1 MNLAH
6 QIENSRAS
14 VEVIQGGASCD
25 QLEGTLS
32 KYDDLVDLLG
42 DNHQLVLNVLEEVPS
57 RDYTVR
63 TTVKQE
69 LLDSV
74 FTKGAGLLRL
84 VDRDMLKIAS
94 THGNFEG
101 NAIYSSLGCLRKSI
115 SSTIA
120 QYPRMAGDR

>member
-6 QIENSRAS
+6 QIESGQQAL
-14 VEVIQGGASCD
+14 EVIQGGVETGS
-25 QLEGTLS
+25 LERTLS
-32 KYDDLVDLLG
+32 KYDDLVELLG
-42 DNHQLVLNVLEEVPS
+42 DNHQLVLTVLEDVPS

-101 NAIYSSLGCLRKSI
+101 NAIYSSLGCLRRSI
-115 SSTIA
+115 SATIA
-120 QYPRMAGDR
+120 QYPRMAGGR